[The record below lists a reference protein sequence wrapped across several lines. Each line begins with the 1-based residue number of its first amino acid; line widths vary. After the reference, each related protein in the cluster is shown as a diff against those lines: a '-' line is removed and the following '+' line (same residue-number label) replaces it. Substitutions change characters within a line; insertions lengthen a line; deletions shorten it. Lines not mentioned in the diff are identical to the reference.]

1 MCIRDSMYA
10 VIRRYQGSAVS
21 AVMDA
26 VTSHQAEVKELLRGV
41 PGFVAYYAV
50 RAGAGGATITVCQDQ
65 AGTTESTRRAGE
77 WIRQNMPEVGGA
89 GTPEVTE
96 GEVFINF

>member
-1 MCIRDSMYA
+1 MYA
-10 VIRRYQGSAVS
+10 VIRRYQGSAV
-21 AVMDA
+21 MDA
-26 VTSHQAEVKELLRGV
+26 VASHQAEVEEVLRGV

-65 AGTTESTRRAGE
+65 AGTTESTRRAAE
-77 WIRQNMPEVGGA
+77 WIRQNVPGAAGGTA
-89 GTPEVTE
+89 PEVTE